1 MSCDDIMVKA
11 ALMPVCLVV
20 GVAFLLFVFFY
31 AALSE
36 RIKMYLFDI
45 SHTSSIAHYYS
56 PITW

>member
-31 AALSE
+31 AALSG

-45 SHTSSIAHYYS
+45 SHTSSIAH
-56 PITW
+56 